1 MRITRDLLLSLAR
14 DNAAKMAARDRSL
27 VCVYIVGSLLREDP
41 FLGGVTDI
49 DLVCVHDKEIK
60 QAREIVRIN
69 ADIQLDITHLPQ
81 SLFENAPV
89 LRTDPWIGGT
99 LDESPLALRDAQHWF
114 DFTRATITGSFWKP
128 QYALARV
135 NSFAGR
141 ARQTWQSL
149 VDETL
154 PQGIK
159 RTESY
164 LNSLYDAVNA
174 VACINGSPLTT
185 RRILL
190 DLPEIAYKL
199 DMPDLAASF
208 IFQYTNDEF
217 TEENWAAWMPQWQA
231 TFDAMGAV
239 KQAPLDVIATRKN
252 YYWKAASEFAEEHPA
267 GALWIML
274 RTWTQMAAVLPKSEQ
289 PYKDWQAFTRA
300 LELDGHGLPGR
311 LEPLDKMLES
321 VELTVEKWRADHA

>member
-27 VCVYIVGSLLREDP
+27 VCAYIVGSLLREDP
-41 FLGGVTDI
+41 FLGEVTDI

-60 QAREIVRIN
+60 QSREIVRVN
-69 ADIQLDITHLPQ
+69 ADIHLDVTHLPQ
-81 SLFENAPV
+81 SLFEDTQT
-89 LRTDPWIGGT
+89 LRADPWIGGT

-128 QYALARV
+128 EYVMARV

-141 ARQTWQSL
+141 ARQTWQL
-149 VDETL
+149 LADDGL

-159 RTESY
+159 RTEAY
-164 LNSLYDAVNA
+164 LNTLNDAINA
-174 VACINGSPLTT
+174 VACINGAPLTT

-190 DLPEIAYKL
+190 DLPERAYAL
-199 DMPDLAASF
+199 DMPDLAAGL
-208 IFQYTNDEF
+208 IYQYTNDAF

-231 TFDAMGAV
+231 SFDAMAAV
-239 KQAPLDVIATRKN
+239 KAAPLDVIPTRKN
-252 YYWKAASEFAEEHPA
+252 YYWKAASGFAEEHPA

-289 PYKDWQAFTRA
+289 PYKDWLAFTRV
-300 LELDGHGLPGR
+300 LELDSRGLPGR
-311 LEPLDKMLES
+311 LESLDQLLES
-321 VELTVEKWRADHA
+321 VELTVEKWRADHV